1 MWKSLAIVLE
11 FINSRINRYKLDK
24 LIPDKHYLV
33 RCPGGK
39 IYLNLREAISERA
52 KFLGYYEFQKTQLF
66 KKLVKPGM
74 TILDIGTNK
83 GYFTLL
89 SAKKMKDEGEILSFE
104 PHPENYYWI
113 KKSISANGYK
123 SIKLFQ
129 IALFNKNGEMRLF
142 EGSKSGHHSL
152 VRNKD
157 LGSITIPTKKL
168 DDILA
173 DQKISRVD
181 LIKIDVEGAEIQVLE
196 GANNLLTQQSPK
208 LLIDIHEIDRKKIF
222 RILEKFGFKIFDYS
236 NNGLVKIDE
245 KEFISKKIK
254 EIFAKK

>member
-1 MWKSLAIVLE
+1 MWKSLAML
-11 FINSRINRYKLDK
+11 FQFLNSRISRYKLDK
-24 LIPDKHYLV
+24 LIPDKHYRV

-52 KFLGYYEFQKTQLF
+52 KFIGYYEYQKTKLF
-66 KKLVKPGM
+66 KKIVKPGM

-89 SAKKMKDEGEILSFE
+89 SAKKMDDEGKILSFE
-104 PHPENYYWI
+104 PHPENCYWI

-129 IALFNKNGEMRLF
+129 IALFNKNGEVRLF

-157 LGSITIPTKKL
+157 LGSITVQMKKL
-168 DDILA
+168 DDVLA
-173 DQKISRVD
+173 EQKISKVD
-181 LIKIDVEGAEIQVLE
+181 LIKIDVEGAENQVLG
-196 GANNLLTQQSPK
+196 GANKLLAQQSPK
-208 LLIDIHEIDRKKIF
+208 LIIDIHDIDRKKLF
-222 RILEKFGFKIFDYS
+222 RTLEKFGFKIFDYS
-236 NNGLVKIDE
+236 TNKLVKIDE
-245 KEFISKKIK
+245 KEFISRKIN